1 MMQTKSKPK
10 KKMGAYYAIKKAK
23 GMEKALKD
31 AEFRIKELEAQLEG
45 TEEKLV
51 AVQREGRRLAEEAY
65 AGMQL
70 KRALLD
76 FLPR

>member
-23 GMEKALKD
+23 GMEKALKEK
-31 AEFRIKELEAQLEG
+31 EFRIKELEAQLEG
-45 TEEKLV
+45 LDARIRYLEKDRD
-51 AVQREGRRLAEEAY
+51 ALAEIAK
-65 AGMQL
+65 AGMEL
-70 KRALLD
+70 KKALLD